1 MKKVLLIACLL
12 MINQL
17 LKSQT
22 INQSI
27 SFSGTSNS
35 LASFGNINEL
45 NGVNQFSFEAWVYIN
60 QWNENS
66 YIFRKTA
73 STASR
78 IDLQLGP
85 IATKRLY
92 FHVANGANTY
102 AALDNS
108 AINLGQWNHIV
119 MAYDGTKSAYNRIRI
134 YINGT
139 QATTGIW
146 YSSGNGLLAA
156 TTPVTTADFELGKNF
171 NGKIDEVRLWNYAL
185 TASDIDRKN
194 TINKYHPLYANLIS
208 YWKMDKNATS
218 VINTKNNYNGTLS
231 SASFSPVTD
240 NNTFKYKIV
249 SSYIRSNFYESGQI
263 SEEYIRNNNDII
275 YMATSPYANGDL
287 FFDFPVN
294 DGVLNNA
301 AYMSNFDS
309 RNGVMDFLGIGASMN
324 CGRDLLNKAN
334 GGAATFSFASWV
346 YIDQWV
352 ENSSIFRK
360 YESATKNFDLQL
372 GAAATNQLI
381 FHLSNGTANYITAY
395 NSGIA
400 TGGWHH
406 VAVTYSGNTC
416 AYQQVKIYVDG
427 LAVPI
432 SYKNGDG
439 LLSTTG
445 PFIRSNFELGVNF
458 DGKLD
463 ETSVSQ
469 ISLSSGEIN
478 ALMNNQIVVDTW
490 NETKTAAYWKYD
502 DASKP
507 AKDSRTW
514 ISVLEDLK
522 QTMTGYDG
530 VEIRLGIIGGDWK
543 TMIKTETARINFAN
557 KVKNIVET
565 YGFDGVDLDFE
576 WCATTQEWS
585 DYSATILT
593 LNSILGPTS
602 NFSVTLHPLYYKI
615 SPAAIAALDY
625 VSIQSYGPSPDRYPY
640 NEFVNNVDAM
650 LAYGFPAQKL
660 IMGLPFYGVT
670 TDNSKI
676 TVSYKGI
683 VNKFPSL
690 DPISD
695 QATMDVNV
703 TTGNGCGA
711 TSQLQSKSIT
721 YNGQQTIINKTKYVR
736 DRELAGVMYWD
747 MATDVDYT
755 NQLSLLRALN
765 SIMNANVQEFP
776 LEALTNQ
783 NSNSLK
789 LEHSIPPVH
798 SDFWLYPNPAK
809 NVFTVALPTE
819 QKGNIKIFSLT
830 GQQLFS
836 HPISNQEKVSINSS
850 NFKPGVYIIK
860 FFDEKGN
867 SKTTKLMIE

>member
-12 MINQL
+12 MINPL

-27 SFSGTSNS
+27 SFSGTANS

-45 NGVNQFSFEAWVYIN
+45 NGVSQFSFEAWVYIN

-73 STASR
+73 STTSR

-85 IATKRLY
+85 VATKRLY

-108 AINLGQWNHIV
+108 AINVGQWNHIV

-171 NGKIDEVRLWNYAL
+171 NGKIDEVKLWNHAL

-194 TINKYHPLYANLIS
+194 TINKYHLLYANLIS
-208 YWKMDKNATS
+208 YWKMDR
-218 VINTKNNYNGTLS
+218 NTTMVTDAKNNYKGTLS

-301 AYMSNFDS
+301 AYMSGFDS
-309 RNGVMDFLGIGASMN
+309 RNGLMDFSGTAASMN
-324 CGRDLLNKAN
+324 CGSDLLNKAN
-334 GGAATFSFASWV
+334 GGATAFSFATWV

-360 YESATKNFDLQL
+360 YESA
-372 GAAATNQLI
+372 ATNQLV
-381 FHLSNGTANYITAY
+381 FHLSNGADNYVTAE

-427 LAVPI
+427 VSVPI
-432 SYKNGDG
+432 AYKNGDG
-439 LLSTTG
+439 LLSTSG
-445 PFIRSNFELGVNF
+445 PFIRSDFELGVNF

-490 NETKTAAYWKYD
+490 NETKTTAYWKYD

-507 AKDSRTW
+507 QKDSRTW
-514 ISVLEDLK
+514 ISVLEGLK

-530 VEIRLGIIGGDWK
+530 AEIRLGIIGGDWK
-543 TMIKTETARINFAN
+543 TMIKTEAARINFAN
-557 KVKNIVET
+557 KVKNMVET

-576 WCATTQEWS
+576 WCTTTQEWS
-585 DYSATILT
+585 DYSATIVT
-593 LNSILGPTS
+593 LNSILSPTS

-660 IMGLPFYGVT
+660 IMGLPCYGVT
-670 TDNSKI
+670 TDNAKI

-683 VNKFPSL
+683 VNKYPTL
-690 DPISD
+690 DPLSD
-695 QATMDVNV
+695 QANMDVNV
-703 TTGNGCGA
+703 TTGSGCGA

-721 YNGQQTIINKTKYVR
+721 YNGQQTIINKTKLVS

-765 SIMNANVQEFP
+765 SVMNANVEQVTSEGVSSRNTK
-776 LEALTNQ
+776 ALKSEENR
-783 NSNSLK
+783 
-789 LEHSIPPVH
+789 IPVH
-798 SDFWLYPNPAK
+798 SDFWVYPNPAK
-809 NVFTVALPTE
+809 NSFTAEVATE

-830 GQQLFS
+830 GQELFTKS
-836 HPISNQEKVSINSS
+836 LSNQQKLDINIS
-850 NFKPGVYIIK
+850 NFKPGLYMVK
-860 FFDEKGN
+860 FFDEKGTAK
-867 SKTTKLMIE
+867 SAKLIIN